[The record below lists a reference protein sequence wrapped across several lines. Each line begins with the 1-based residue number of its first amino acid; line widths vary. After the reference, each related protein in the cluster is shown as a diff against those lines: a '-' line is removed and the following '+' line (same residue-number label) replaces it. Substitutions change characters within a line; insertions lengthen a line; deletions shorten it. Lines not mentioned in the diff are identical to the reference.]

1 MFDIGFWELAVIGIV
16 ALLVIGPNR
25 LPEVA
30 RTAGIYIGK
39 VRRFVSS
46 VQRDINNEI
55 SKTEEL
61 QRLLEEQKKLVERHE
76 IIEELSQTIPIT
88 GKSTA
93 AKPADS
99 AIAAPAIA
107 DESPAQDSKTDGK

>member
-1 MFDIGFWELAVIGIV
+1 MFDIGFWELVVIGVV

-30 RTAGIYIGK
+30 RTAGVYVGK
-39 VRRFVSS
+39 VRRFITA

-61 QRLLEEQKKLVERHE
+61 SRLLDEQKKLVERHE
-76 IIEELSQTIPIT
+76 ILEELSQTIPVT
-88 GKSTA
+88 GK
-93 AKPADS
+93 
-99 AIAAPAIA
+99 APAA
-107 DESPAQDSKTDGK
+107 RDAATPAITKDTPAEESKTDGK